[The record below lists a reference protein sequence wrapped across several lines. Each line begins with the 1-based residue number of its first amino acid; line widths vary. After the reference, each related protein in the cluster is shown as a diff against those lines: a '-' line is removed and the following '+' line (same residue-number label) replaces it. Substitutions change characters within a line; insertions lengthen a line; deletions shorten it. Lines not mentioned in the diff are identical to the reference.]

1 MLRWVFQYN
10 VPGIGARLGMYTV
23 PILSHSVFTTLR
35 KVFIIPAGFDACF
48 AYEKVSF
55 AFVQNAESFGLINT
69 CR

>member
-1 MLRWVFQYN
+1 
-10 VPGIGARLGMYTV
+10 MYTV